1 MMVVPLEIII
11 GNAFAVAVN
20 KGKTFLSFSVIEK
33 YAEDVRENVTPRKMI
48 YYFGRDEMR
57 KTLQSSPSFI
67 EAEENGVRGIRFVG
81 NPSVQE
87 LRNKYSGHIPLDLAV
102 AFSRTKL
109 NL

>member
-11 GNAFAVAVN
+11 GNAFALAVN
-20 KGKTFLSFSVIEK
+20 KEKIFLSFSAIEK
-33 YAEDVRENVTPRKMI
+33 YAKDVRENVAPRKII

-57 KTLQSSPSFI
+57 KTLQSCPSFV
-67 EAEENGVRGIRFVG
+67 EAEENGIRGLRFVG

-87 LRNKYSGHIPLDLAV
+87 LRNKYSGHIPLDLAS

-109 NL
+109 DL